1 MRLFLKAALFT
12 AVVPGTVAV
21 LVPLVLKGDRAVF
34 RWRERLARASAFSPS
49 ESVSTCAACGTLL
62 FPAEGTP
69 APIDAPKRLVTNG
82 VYRYSRNPIYIAEL
96 TMIAGWAILFTAP
109 IIVAYGVVL
118 FVVLSLAVRR
128 YEEPRLARQFGDQYA
143 AYTAETG
150 RWLPRRRRKDL
161 P

>member
-21 LVPLVLKGDRAVF
+21 LVPLLLKGDRAVAGGVTLV
-34 RWRERLARASAFSPS
+34 LAVCLFALGVGLYLRCVWDFA
-49 ESVSTCAACGTLL
+49 VSGG
-62 FPAEGTP
+62 GTP

-96 TMIAGWAILFTAP
+96 TLIAGWAILFTAP

-150 RWLPRRRRKDL
+150 RWLPRLRRKDR

>member
-21 LVPLVLKGDRAVF
+21 LVPLLLKGDRAVAGGVTLV
-34 RWRERLARASAFSPS
+34 LAVCLFALGIGLYLRCVWDFA
-49 ESVSTCAACGTLL
+49 VSGG
-62 FPAEGTP
+62 GTP

-96 TMIAGWAILFTAP
+96 TLIAGWAILFTAP

-150 RWLPRRRRKDL
+150 RWLPRLRRKDR

>member
-1 MRLFLKAALFT
+1 MWDF
-12 AVVPGTVAV
+12 AVSG
-21 LVPLVLKGDRAVF
+21 G
-34 RWRERLARASAFSPS
+34 
-49 ESVSTCAACGTLL
+49 
-62 FPAEGTP
+62 GTP

-150 RWLPRRRRKDL
+150 RWLPRLRRKDR

>member
-1 MRLFLKAALFT
+1 MKLFLKAALFT

-21 LVPLVLKGDRAVF
+21 LVPLLLKGDREAAGGVTLVLAVCP
-34 RWRERLARASAFSPS
+34 LALGIGLYLRCVWDFA
-49 ESVSTCAACGTLL
+49 VSG
-62 FPAEGTP
+62 GRTP

-143 AYTAETG
+143 AYAEATG
-150 RWLPRRRRKDL
+150 RWLPRLRRKVR

>member
-1 MRLFLKAALFT
+1 MKLFLKAALFT
-12 AVVPGTVAV
+12 AVVPGTVAG
-21 LVPLVLKGDRAVF
+21 LVPLLLKGDRAVASGVTLG
-34 RWRERLARASAFSPS
+34 LAVCLFALGIGLYLRCVWVFA
-49 ESVSTCAACGTLL
+49 VSGG
-62 FPAEGTP
+62 GTP

-96 TMIAGWAILFTAP
+96 TLIAGWAILFTAP

-150 RWLPRRRRKDL
+150 RWLPRLRRDDSG
-161 P
+161 

>member
-1 MRLFLKAALFT
+1 MKLFLKAALFT

-21 LVPLVLKGDRAVF
+21 IVPLLLKED
-34 RWRERLARASAFSPS
+34 RLAAGGATLGLAVCLFALGIGLYLRCVWDFA
-49 ESVSTCAACGTLL
+49 VSGG
-62 FPAEGTP
+62 GTP

-143 AYTAETG
+143 AYAEATG
-150 RWLPRRRRKDL
+150 RWLPRLRRKDR

>member
-21 LVPLVLKGDRAVF
+21 LVPLLLKGDRAVAGGVTLV
-34 RWRERLARASAFSPS
+34 LAVCLFALGVGLYLRCVWDFA
-49 ESVSTCAACGTLL
+49 VSGG
-62 FPAEGTP
+62 GTP

-150 RWLPRRRRKDL
+150 RWLPLLRRKDR

>member
-1 MRLFLKAALFT
+1 MKLFLKAALFT

-21 LVPLVLKGDRAVF
+21 LVPLLLKADRAAAGGATLG
-34 RWRERLARASAFSPS
+34 LAVCLFALGICLYLRCVWDFA
-49 ESVSTCAACGTLL
+49 VSGG
-62 FPAEGTP
+62 GTP

-118 FVVLSLAVRR
+118 FVVLSLAVHR

>member
-21 LVPLVLKGDRAVF
+21 LVPLLLKGDRVVAGGVTLGLAVCLF
-34 RWRERLARASAFSPS
+34 ALGIGLYLRCVWDFA
-49 ESVSTCAACGTLL
+49 VSGG
-62 FPAEGTP
+62 GTP

-150 RWLPRRRRKDL
+150 RWLPRLRRKDR

>member
-1 MRLFLKAALFT
+1 MKLFLKAALFT
-12 AVVPGTVAV
+12 AVVPGTVAG
-21 LVPLVLKGDRAVF
+21 LVPLLLKGDRAVASGVTLG
-34 RWRERLARASAFSPS
+34 LAVCLFALGIGLYLRCVWDFA
-49 ESVSTCAACGTLL
+49 VSGG
-62 FPAEGTP
+62 GTP

-96 TMIAGWAILFTAP
+96 TLIAGWAILFTAP

-128 YEEPRLARQFGDQYA
+128 YELPRLARQFGDQYA

-150 RWLPRRRRKDL
+150 RWLPRLRRKDR

>member
-21 LVPLVLKGDRAVF
+21 LVPLLLKGDRAASGGATLG
-34 RWRERLARASAFSPS
+34 LAVCLLALGIGLYLRCVWDFA
-49 ESVSTCAACGTLL
+49 VSGG
-62 FPAEGTP
+62 GTP

>member
-21 LVPLVLKGDRAVF
+21 LVPLLLKGDRAVAGGVTLVLAGLPF
-34 RWRERLARASAFSPS
+34 RPRRRSLSALRVGLCGFRRRDSGANRRAQKA
-49 ESVSTCAACGTLL
+49 G
-62 FPAEGTP
+62 
-69 APIDAPKRLVTNG
+69 TNG

-96 TMIAGWAILFTAP
+96 TLIAGWAILFTAP

-118 FVVLSLAVRR
+118 FVVLSRAVRR

-150 RWLPRRRRKDL
+150 RWLPRLRRKDR